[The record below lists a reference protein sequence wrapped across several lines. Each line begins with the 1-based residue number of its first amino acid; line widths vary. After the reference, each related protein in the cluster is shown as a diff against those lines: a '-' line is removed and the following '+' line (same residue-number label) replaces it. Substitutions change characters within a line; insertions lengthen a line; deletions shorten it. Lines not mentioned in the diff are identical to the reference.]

1 MSLSTIHLR
10 GFRNYRELQLRLS
23 EGITVLT
30 GRNGIGKTT
39 ILEAISILGSG
50 RSFRSGKNLDFIK
63 TSGAVKEDA
72 AFISG
77 EVNQGGL
84 VTNIKIRIYP
94 QGKKVFL
101 DDKLAKSTEALL
113 EILPTI
119 VFSPADHR
127 IIDGDSAD
135 RKHFLNRAAANV
147 DWEYLAELLQ
157 YNKVLTQRNRILK
170 DASSEGWSQSRF
182 EDVVVAWDEQL
193 LSIGARLMTRRYIY
207 LSELDPKSSEEYQRI
222 SLSTDEFRV
231 TYQPF
236 GDEEQKPMET
246 EGEAL
251 EIFSKKLKDSM
262 RRDLASGSTQVGPHK
277 DEILLTLNGN
287 KAKFYGSQGEKR
299 TCALALRLGE
309 LSLFR
314 AKLRKPPMLLFDDVS
329 SELDQARRHS
339 LVELLRKENTQVLIT
354 ATELPSTL
362 LGDVGKNFE
371 HLDLNAV
378 GDRE

>member
-1 MSLSTIHLR
+1 MSLRFIHCR
-10 GFRNYRELQLRLS
+10 SFRNYRELQLNLS
-23 EGITVLT
+23 DDITVLT

-50 RSFRSGKNLDFIK
+50 RTFRGGKNADLIK
-63 TSGAVKEDA
+63 TREEA
-72 AFISG
+72 AFLAG
-77 EVNQGGL
+77 EIQHDGL
-84 VTNIKIRIYP
+84 VTNIKIRIYS
-94 QGKKVFL
+94 QGKKIYL
-101 DDKLAKSTEALL
+101 EDKLAKSTEALQEL
-113 EILPTI
+113 LPII

-135 RKHFLNRAAANV
+135 RKQFLNRAASNV
-147 DWEYLAELLQ
+147 DWEYLADALH

-170 DASSEGWSQSRF
+170 DANSENWSQARF
-182 EDVVVAWDEQL
+182 EDVVIAWDEQL
-193 LSIGARLMTRRYIY
+193 LAFGARLMTRRHIY
-207 LSELDPKSSEEYQRI
+207 LSDLNPKAAEEYRRI
-222 SLSTDEFRV
+222 SLSADDFQV

-236 GDEEQKPMET
+236 GDDEQTPMET
-246 EGEAL
+246 EAEAL
-251 EIFSKKLKDSM
+251 EIFSKKLRDSM

-314 AKLRKPPMLLFDDVS
+314 AKFQKPPMLLFDDVS

-362 LGDVGKNFE
+362 LGDIGKSFE

-378 GDRE
+378 GERD

>member
-1 MSLSTIHLR
+1 MSLRSIQLR
-10 GFRNYRELQLRLS
+10 GFRNYRGLQLNLS
-23 EGITVLT
+23 DDITVLT
-30 GRNGIGKTT
+30 GRNGIGKTSV
-39 ILEAISILGSG
+39 LEAISILGSG
-50 RSFRSGKNLDFIK
+50 RSFRNGKNADFIK
-63 TSGAVKEDA
+63 NREEA
-72 AFISG
+72 AFLAG
-77 EVNQGGL
+77 EVHHDGL
-84 VTNIKIRIYP
+84 ITNIKVRIYP
-94 QGKKVFL
+94 QGKKIYL
-101 DDKLAKSTEALL
+101 EEKLAKSTAALL
-113 EILPTI
+113 ELLPVI

-127 IIDGDSAD
+127 IIDGDSSD
-135 RKHFLNRAAANV
+135 RKQFLNRAASNV
-147 DWEYLAELLQ
+147 DWEYLADVLH

-170 DASSEGWSQSRF
+170 DASAEGWSQTRF
-182 EDVVVAWDEQL
+182 ADVVQSWDEQL
-193 LSIGARLMTRRYIY
+193 LSYGARLMTRRHIY
-207 LSELDPKSSEEYQRI
+207 LSELRPTAAEEYRRI
-222 SLSTDEFRV
+222 SLSADDFQVIYE
-231 TYQPF
+231 PF
-236 GDEEQKPMET
+236 GDEEQRPMET
-246 EGEAL
+246 EAEAT
-251 EIFSKKLKDSM
+251 EIFARKLRDSV

-362 LGDVGKNFE
+362 LGDVGKSFE

-378 GDRE
+378 GDRN

>member
-1 MSLSTIHLR
+1 MSLQCIHLR
-10 GFRNYRELQLRLS
+10 NFRNYRELQLNLS
-23 EGITVLT
+23 SEITVLT
-30 GRNGIGKTT
+30 GRNGIGKTSV
-39 ILEAISILGSG
+39 LEAISILGSG
-50 RSFRSGKNLDFIK
+50 RSFRNGKNSDFVK
-63 TSGAVKEDA
+63 TKEEA

-77 EVNQGGL
+77 DVLHSGL
-84 VTNIKIRIYP
+84 ITHVKVRIYP

-101 DDKLAKSTEALL
+101 DDKLAKSTQALNEL
-113 EILPTI
+113 LPII

-135 RKHFLNRAAANV
+135 RKQFLNRAAANT
-147 DWEYLAELLQ
+147 DWEYLDDTLG

-170 DASSEGWSQSRF
+170 DASAEGWPQSRF

-193 LSIGARLMTRRYIY
+193 LNFGARLMTRRHYY
-207 LSELDPKSSEEYQRI
+207 LSELAPKVADEYRRI
-222 SLSTDEFRV
+222 SLSTDSFELN
-231 TYQPF
+231 YQPF
-236 GDEEQKPMET
+236 GEEGISAPET
-246 EGEAL
+246 DIEAR
-251 EIFSKKLKDSM
+251 EIFAKKLRDSM

-287 KAKFYGSQGEKR
+287 KVKFYGSQGEKR

-314 AKLRKPPMLLFDDVS
+314 AKLKKPPMLLFDDVS

-362 LGDVGKNFE
+362 MGDVGKSFE

-378 GDRE
+378 GVRD